1 MKLKYLGSRRNQ
13 KQTIYLGLEV
23 SNVHTGFFQPLFF
36 GNTTENQDDH
46 HCHRIIIIILV
57 TKQGAGALATRALWP
72 KGLLLGCVSRVSA
85 GLPLS

>member
-23 SNVHTGFFQPLFF
+23 SNVHTGFFQPFLLVI
-36 GNTTENQDDH
+36 TIENQDH
-46 HCHRIIIIILV
+46 RHRHCIIIIILV
-57 TKQGAGALATRALWP
+57 TKKGVGALATRALWP
-72 KGLLLGCVSRVSA
+72 KGLLLGCVSRVSS